1 MASAGFLLLTL
12 AVLNSIG
19 SVKSI
24 AFVKI
29 HCKTQNIGQYEQ
41 ESRLD
46 CVIHYSGEVK
56 DPEIMVVTWSR
67 EGVEEPILKYE
78 NGKLTSL
85 PGYSFAEP
93 SWNNKNVNVSLL
105 IHKTAVKDEGV
116 YICFVTTN
124 SGYKLNQT
132 RLNVT
137 AKYGVPTI
145 QPQPQD
151 IDLDTDGSLTCK
163 STGYPKG
170 RLSWFDKDN
179 KPWLDQPEV
188 KVLKTENGLFTL
200 SSTLKIQRGSS
211 FSQYTC
217 KVFNAR
223 GDEEAEES
231 FISGGSSQSHAQS
244 SVEIHC
250 KTQNVGQYDQQ
261 SRLDCVIH
269 HAEDLED
276 PEIVVVTWSRQ
287 GVEEPI
293 LKYENGKLTSLPGY
307 SFAEPSWNNKNV
319 NVSLLI
325 HKTAVKDEGVYTCH
339 VTTDSGFNTNQT
351 RLNVTGDDQETE
363 GDVQESLTTGLGQDT
378 KDAKDS
384 NMILATKIVAPVL
397 VVGSLIVGLLV
408 LLLYKRQSWR
418 EYH

>member
-1 MASAGFLLLTL
+1 MACAGFLLLTL

-19 SVKSI
+19 SSQT
-24 AFVKI
+24 FVKI
-29 HCKTQNIGQYEQ
+29 HCKTQNVGQCEQ

-46 CVIHYSGEVK
+46 CVIHYVEDIEDIEDV
-56 DPEIMVVTWSR
+56 EIVVVIWR
-67 EGVEEPILKYE
+67 KEGVEEPVLKYTHGE
-78 NGKLTSL
+78 LTSL

-105 IHKTAVKDEGV
+105 IHKTAVKDEGDYTCYV
-116 YICFVTTN
+116 STD
-124 SGYKLNQT
+124 SGYNTNHT

-151 IDLDTDGSLTCK
+151 IDLNTDGSLTCR

-179 KPWLDQPEV
+179 KPWLEQPEV
-188 KVLKTENGLFTL
+188 EVLTTESGLFIL
-200 SSTLKIQRGSS
+200 SSTLNIQRGSA

-223 GDEEAEES
+223 GDEEAEKS
-231 FISGGSSQSHAQS
+231 FISGGSSQSHAES
-244 SVEIHC
+244 LHHIRASVEIHC
-250 KTQNVGQYDQQ
+250 KTQNVGQCDQE

-269 HAEDLED
+269 YVEDLED
-276 PEIVVVTWSRQ
+276 AEIVAIIWWKE
-287 GVEEPI
+287 GVEEPV
-293 LKYENGKLTSLPGY
+293 LKYTHGELTSLPGY

-325 HKTAVKDEGVYTCH
+325 HKTAVKDEGDYTCD
-339 VTTDSGFNTNQT
+339 VSTDSGDNKNQT
-351 RLNVTGDDQETE
+351 RLNVTGE
-363 GDVQESLTTGLGQDT
+363 L
-378 KDAKDS
+378 
-384 NMILATKIVAPVL
+384 
-397 VVGSLIVGLLV
+397 
-408 LLLYKRQSWR
+408 
-418 EYH
+418 